1 MAGIIKRGKTW
12 AATFYLNGKR
22 TVRSTGVKIE
32 QHGYTKHQLKTM
44 AQQQAERLEAL
55 AKGDAVR
62 EGLLTRSPWT
72 GVKLPKNDTAHHEP
86 FTREEVRKL
95 LTDLPSIWQDMV
107 KLCIYTG
114 GQRIG
119 DVDLLH

>member
-12 AATFYLNGKR
+12 AAIFYLNGKR

-119 DVDLLH
+119 DVDLLR